1 MQTNVEC
8 LLAMTRL
15 AQLNSENERSNF
27 YLQYANQ
34 LEKMK
39 QVNPSIKIL
48 KKMNSG
54 ISEKYK
60 TKNWMVKIK
69 FSKINQVYRSLLF
82 YIR

>member
-34 LEKMK
+34 IEKMK
-39 QVNPSIKIL
+39 QVNPSIKI
-48 KKMNSG
+48 
-54 ISEKYK
+54 
-60 TKNWMVKIK
+60 
-69 FSKINQVYRSLLF
+69 
-82 YIR
+82 